1 MCYSQITRKDSIFFI
16 HLQQKADF
24 FAFFFVFLCYFKK
37 KQYLCAR
44 IWFLRNRGRLNS
56 HGEFNAT
63 SAQPK

>member
-37 KQYLCAR
+37 KQYLCSR
-44 IWFLRNRGRLNS
+44 IRF
-56 HGEFNAT
+56 FADKVAVNA
-63 SAQPK
+63 ANE